1 MYIDKIEKTVLVI
14 RNEWVDSWNA
24 DVETHRKL
32 DSKKI

>member
-1 MYIDKIEKTVLVI
+1 MYIDKIEKTVLVL
-14 RNEWVDSWNA
+14 RNEWVDSWKT